1 MAPFRLP
8 ASGAATRVGPQLF
21 MRHFE
26 QSSQVVASRLGE
38 RKQLEEKREK
48 MLTFSTVEMF
58 ISFTSVKRVKM
69 KIKDLT
75 HDLLLP
81 F

>member
-26 QSSQVVASRLGE
+26 QSSQVG
-38 RKQLEEKREK
+38 KREK
-48 MLTFSTVEMF
+48 MLTFSTVEVF